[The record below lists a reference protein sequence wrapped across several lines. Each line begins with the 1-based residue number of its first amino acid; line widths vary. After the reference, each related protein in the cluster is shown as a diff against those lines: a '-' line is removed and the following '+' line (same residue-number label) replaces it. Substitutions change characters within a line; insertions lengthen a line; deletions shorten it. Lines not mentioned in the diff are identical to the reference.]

1 MLRLSILMFF
11 TGMFSV
17 RISETSEKT
26 YPFYSGYVNE
36 RIVESVNSIYGDL
49 IVVSDSLPVFYFID
63 IETGVCYDHV
73 CKPAFLRIFWDAS
86 GSFLGF
92 KIPDNTPLTKVNH
105 VEFTAYDYYLLFS
118 ILNNPHSILG
128 KMHHD
133 ELTSNKGNAKNEM
146 DGTTGATTVIDKNAV
161 VSGAVFTCYTLWHIV
176 NDTTLV
182 QKIQEDANNEFKN
195 LNFQTNKNDLNTI
208 KNKMHPATLAMALLA
223 SDSEKKLRKLKYQK
237 VITADMDNNLP
248 INSLMINNY
257 LSRQVFVFPEIE
269 KRLAKCEKNEFSFSM
284 MLNVDL

>member
-1 MLRLSILMFF
+1 
-11 TGMFSV
+11 
-17 RISETSEKT
+17 
-26 YPFYSGYVNE
+26 
-36 RIVESVNSIYGDL
+36 
-49 IVVSDSLPVFYFID
+49 
-63 IETGVCYDHV
+63 
-73 CKPAFLRIFWDAS
+73 
-86 GSFLGF
+86 
-92 KIPDNTPLTKVNH
+92 
-105 VEFTAYDYYLLFS
+105 
-118 ILNNPHSILG
+118 
-128 KMHHD
+128 
-133 ELTSNKGNAKNEM
+133 M